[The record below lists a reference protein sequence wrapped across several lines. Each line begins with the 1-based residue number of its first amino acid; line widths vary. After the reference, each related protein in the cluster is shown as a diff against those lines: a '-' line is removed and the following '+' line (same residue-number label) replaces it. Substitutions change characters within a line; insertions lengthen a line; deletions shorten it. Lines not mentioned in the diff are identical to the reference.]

1 MKGILLAGG
10 SGTRLYPLT
19 LGVSKQLMPVYD
31 KPMIYYPLSVLMHA
45 GIREILIIT
54 APEHQRNFKSL
65 LHDGSQFGIKLS
77 YVVQEKPE
85 GIAQAFLL
93 GESFIQDETVALVL
107 GDNLFFGNDLIKLLK
122 DARKRVDTSNGGE
135 IFAYRVK
142 NPEHYGV
149 VEQNDKGEVL
159 SIEEKPIKPKSSYAV
174 VGLYFYDSTIVDKA
188 KKVVP
193 SKRGELEITDIN
205 KMYIYENKL
214 DLILLNRGTA
224 WLDTGTVDSLHDA
237 SSFIRT
243 IELRQGLKVGCPEEV
258 SWRKGWINS
267 QQLESSAKNL
277 IKSGYGKYL
286 LNLLSLD

>member
-54 APEHQRNFKSL
+54 APEHQQNFKSL

-122 DARKRVDTSNGGE
+122 DARNRVDTSNGGE

-149 VEQNDKGEVL
+149 VDQNDKGEVL

-174 VGLYFYDSTIVDKA
+174 VGLYFYDSE
-188 KKVVP
+188 VVNLTWQLNP
-193 SKRGELEITDIN
+193 SDRGELEITDLN
-205 KMYIYENKL
+205 QLYLKNGKL
-214 DLILLNRGTA
+214 RVSIMGRGYA
-224 WLDTGTVDSLHDA
+224 WLDTGTHQDLHEA
-237 SSFIRT
+237 GSFVRSIQ
-243 IELRQGLKVGCPEEV
+243 ERQGLQIACLEEIAFE
-258 SWRKGWINS
+258 SGWID
-267 QQLESSAKNL
+267 QKTVFEQAKKFKGNRYGEYLQVL
-277 IKSGYGKYL
+277 IGK
-286 LNLLSLD
+286 

>member
-10 SGTRLYPLT
+10 SGPRLYPLT

-31 KPMIYYPLSVLMHA
+31 KPMIYYPLSILMHA

-54 APEHQRNFKSL
+54 APEHQQNFKSL

-122 DARKRVDTSNGGE
+122 DARNRVDTSNGGE

-142 NPEHYGV
+142 NHEQYGV

-174 VGLYFYDSTIVDKA
+174 VGLYFYDSE
-188 KKVVP
+188 VVNLTKQLNP
-193 SKRGELEITDIN
+193 SDRGELEITDLN
-205 KMYIYENKL
+205 QLYLKNGKL
-214 DLILLNRGTA
+214 RVSIMGRGYA
-224 WLDTGTVDSLHDA
+224 WLDTGTHQDLHEA
-237 SSFIRT
+237 GSFVRSIQ
-243 IELRQGLKVGCPEEV
+243 ERQGLQIACLEE
-258 SWRKGWINS
+258 IAF
-267 QQLESSAKNL
+267 ESSWIDQKTVFEQAKKFKGNHYGEYLQEL
-277 IKSGYGKYL
+277 IGK
-286 LNLLSLD
+286 